1 MSGFVKVAS
10 LGDGAY
16 TGSDGVLWC
25 VIFLYYSFFLLLS
38 SMITTQE
45 NGWGMVCI
53 VVFVAF
59 LVLLGAVSGVAA
71 EDVVHSLQGDS
82 AVSE

>member
-1 MSGFVKVAS
+1 MNIIIHLCILFM
-10 LGDGAY
+10 
-16 TGSDGVLWC
+16 T
-25 VIFLYYSFFLLLS
+25 
-38 SMITTQE
+38 TTQK

-59 LVLLGAVSGVAA
+59 LVLLGAVSGAAA
-71 EDVVHSLQGDS
+71 EDVVHSLRGDS